1 MTEFK
6 TVRGMRDFLPQE
18 AQTLRTVEAKA
29 REVAEL
35 YGYGEIITPVVESYE
50 LLSAKAGDEV
60 RSRMFAF
67 KDLGDRDVALRPEF
81 TASVARL
88 VATSMRNEPR
98 PFRLFSVGTIY
109 RYDEPQKGRYRE
121 FWQSNFE
128 LMGSNRPEADAEILM
143 LTNDL
148 LEKIGLKNH
157 AFKIGHVG
165 VLRGIF
171 SQENVDESIQSTVM
185 QLMDKKQYDDALETV
200 QKARVSERCLK
211 VLRRLVELKGDKI
224 FDVTDKIEEC
234 IKDYEMAVAA
244 TRNLREILKLARQG
258 GCNAAMAVEAGFE
271 RGLEYYTGMIF
282 EVYVPDLN
290 IALGGGGRYDRLI
303 ELFGGAPTPAVG
315 VAHGLDRILLAMKEQ
330 KSGLKGEETKKVVII
345 PIGDELRGEALRI
358 SQKLRESNLNVE
370 VEVMGRKMAKA
381 LEDADRRNFDYAVII
396 GEKELKEGAVVLRN
410 LKSREQN
417 TLKIEEL
424 KKRIKQGTK
433 TNRLGSQ

>member
-18 AQTLRTVEAKA
+18 TQTLRYIEAKA
-29 REVAEL
+29 RKVAEL
-35 YGYGEIITPVVESYE
+35 YGYKEIITPVVESYK

-143 LTNDL
+143 LTNGL

-171 SQENVDESIQSTVM
+171 SQENVDESTQSTVM

-258 GCNAAMAVEAGFE
+258 GCNAAMTVEAGFE

-358 SQKLRESNLNVE
+358 SQKLRESKLSVE

-424 KKRIKQGTK
+424 KKRIK
-433 TNRLGSQ
+433 